1 MTTSGVASGLRAWLP
16 NNTKIWPSTEPS
28 LQPRQSD
35 LEGSDNQWINPL
47 MNGWIHHVMALLGS
61 GKIRRW
67 GYLEKV
73 GGQTMALKAMVYVRP
88 HPVLA
93 LSPQRPCCERPHL
106 SFHAS
111 SVMMLSFPQDRDME
125 SSDDEPN
132 LRNSEP
138 EPASFHPARTL
149 VTEMKDC
156 LTHASTAL
164 QKDLNHLFPGK
175 E

>member
-1 MTTSGVASGLRAWLP
+1 MTTSGVASDLRAWLP

-61 GKIRRW
+61 GRIRRW
-67 GYLEKV
+67 GYLEEV

-93 LSPQRPCCERPHL
+93 LSPQRLCCERPHL

-111 SVMMLSFPQDRDME
+111 SVVMLSLRTETRSRVMMSRISETVSQ
-125 SSDDEPN
+125 N
-132 LRNSEP
+132 LLPS
-138 EPASFHPARTL
+138 TL
-149 VTEMKDC
+149 LTFVTEMKDC
-156 LTHASTAL
+156 LTHAPAAL